1 MNGILTDETILT
13 IHKTHLHAIVVQLV
27 TCAVLV
33 TFILKGS
40 YNIDFKIY
48 I

>member
-13 IHKTHLHAIVVQLV
+13 IHKTHLHAIVQLV